1 MSEHLRFGR
10 IEVRPALRQVR
21 VDGKPVVLGS
31 RAFDVMMALVERR
44 DRLVSKAELMDAA
57 WPGVIVEENNLSVQI
72 SALRRALGPDAI
84 ATVTGR
90 GYRFTP
96 APTESNEGETGLPA
110 GTLDLLTQ
118 RLDLLAQRP
127 RIAVLPFDCE
137 DGSLYFGDGIT
148 EEIITA
154 LAANR
159 SLFVIARSSTLRYR
173 GSSLST
179 RDIARELSVRY
190 LLTGTVR
197 CSEGHL
203 RLLAELV
210 DATTDRIIWSQRFQG
225 ADSDIF
231 DIQSEIASSIAG
243 AIDPSVTEAELE
255 RLARLPTNSLTAY
268 DCVLRGL
275 ALQVTF
281 EETDFTS
288 AGEFFRRA
296 IELDPHYA
304 QAHAH
309 LAWWH
314 NLRVGEGRSSSMD
327 ADCQA
332 AEEFSLRAVA
342 LDPRDALVWAISAHV
357 QGFIKH
363 RLTVAMDMFEQA
375 LAINPCCAIAW
386 SRSAMAANF
395 LGRGEEAQQRVRNAL
410 RLSPFDLQ
418 AFTFLTTNATASF
431 VLGRYE
437 EAIELYEKARRAN
450 PRYKAAW
457 RMLIATLSLVGR
469 VEEARSEAAAFMRY
483 DTAFRINDF
492 KTWYPMQEPQMSAVL
507 RGMRLAGLPE

>member
-1 MSEHLRFGR
+1 MDQLRFGR
-10 IEVRPALRQVR
+10 IEVRPALRQLR

-44 DRLVSKAELMDAA
+44 DRVVSKGELMDTV
-57 WPGVIVEENNLSVQI
+57 WPGVVVEENNLSVQI
-72 SALRRALGPDAI
+72 SALRRALGSDAI

-96 APTESNEGETGLPA
+96 APTLSSDGEPTESTLPGGA
-110 GTLDLLTQ
+110 LDLFL
-118 RLDLLAQRP
+118 QRP
-127 RIAVLPFDCE
+127 RVAVLPFACE
-137 DGSLYFGDGIT
+137 EGAGYFGDGIT
-148 EEIITA
+148 EEIISA

-173 GSSLST
+173 GSGLPP

-190 LLTGTVR
+190 VLSGTVR
-197 CSEGHL
+197 RADQHL

-210 DATTDRIIWSQRFQG
+210 DAPADRIIWSDRFQG
-225 ADSDIF
+225 IDSDIF
-231 DIQSEIASSIAG
+231 AFQSEIASSIAG

-255 RLARLPTNSLTAY
+255 RLDRSPTKNLTAY

-281 EETDFTS
+281 EDTDFAT

-296 IELDPHYA
+296 AELDPHYA

-314 NLRVGEGRSSSMD
+314 NLRIGEGRSSSID
-327 ADCQA
+327 EDRQA
-332 AEEFSLRAVA
+332 SEELSLRGVA
-342 LDPRDALVWAISAHV
+342 LDPRDALVWAIAAHV

-363 RLTVAMDMFEQA
+363 RLTVAMNMFEQA

-386 SRSAMAANF
+386 SRSAMTANF
-395 LGRGEEAQQRVRNAL
+395 LGQGEDAKQRVRNAI
-410 RLSPFDLQ
+410 RLSPFDKQ
-418 AFTFLTTNATASF
+418 AFTFLTTDATASF
-431 VLGRYE
+431 VLGHYE

-457 RMLIATLSLVGR
+457 RMLIAALALVGR
-469 VEEARSEAAAFMRY
+469 VEEARSEAAAFMEY
-483 DTAFRINDF
+483 DTAFRISAF
-492 KTWYPMQEPQMSAVL
+492 GSWYPMREPQMSAVL
-507 RGMRLAGLPE
+507 RGMHLARLPE

>member
-1 MSEHLRFGR
+1 MSAELRFGR

-21 VDGKPVVLGS
+21 VDGKPVALGS
-31 RAFDVMMALVERR
+31 RAFDVMMALVEHR
-44 DRLVSKAELMDAA
+44 DRLVSKTELMDAA

-96 APTESNEGETGLPA
+96 PPTESDESEPTARTVAA
-110 GTLDLLTQ
+110 GKLDVY
-118 RLDLLAQRP
+118 P
-127 RIAVLPFDCE
+127 RIAILPFDCE
-137 DGSLYFGDGIT
+137 DGALYFGDGIT
-148 EEIITA
+148 EEIISA

-173 GSSLST
+173 GSGLAPK
-179 RDIARELSVRY
+179 DIARELSVRY
-190 LLTGTVR
+190 LLSGTVR
-197 CSEGHL
+197 RADGYL
-203 RLLAELV
+203 RLLAELI
-210 DATTDRIIWSQRFQG
+210 DITADRIIWSHRFQG
-225 ADSDIF
+225 ADCDIF
-231 DIQSEIASSIAG
+231 RFQSEIASSIAG

-255 RLARLPTNSLTAY
+255 RLDRLPTKSLTAY

-281 EETDFTS
+281 EESDFSS

-296 IELDPHYA
+296 IELDPRYA
-304 QAHAH
+304 QAYAH

-314 NLRVGEGRSSSMD
+314 NLRVGEGRSSCID
-327 ADCQA
+327 ADRQA
-332 AEEFSLRAVA
+332 SEELSLRGVA
-342 LDPRDALVWAISAHV
+342 LDPRDALVLAIAAHV
-357 QGFIKH
+357 QGFVKH
-363 RLTVAMDMFEQA
+363 RLTLAMDMFDQA
-375 LAINPCCAIAW
+375 LAINPCCALAW
-386 SRSAMAANF
+386 SRSAMTANF
-395 LGRGEEAQQRVRNAL
+395 LGRGEEAQQRVRNAI
-410 RLSPFDLQ
+410 RLSPFDKQ

-457 RMLIATLSLVGR
+457 RMLIAALSLVGR
-469 VEEARSEAAAFMRY
+469 VEEARSEAAAFMDY
-483 DTAFRINDF
+483 DTAFRISDF
-492 KTWYPMQEPQMSAVL
+492 STWYPMREPQKSAVL
-507 RGMRLAGLPE
+507 HGMRLAGLPE

>member
-1 MSEHLRFGR
+1 M
-10 IEVRPALRQVR
+10 
-21 VDGKPVVLGS
+21 
-31 RAFDVMMALVERR
+31 
-44 DRLVSKAELMDAA
+44 
-57 WPGVIVEENNLSVQI
+57 
-72 SALRRALGPDAI
+72 
-84 ATVTGR
+84 
-90 GYRFTP
+90 
-96 APTESNEGETGLPA
+96 
-110 GTLDLLTQ
+110 
-118 RLDLLAQRP
+118 DLLAQRP
-127 RIAVLPFDCE
+127 RVAILPFDCE

-148 EEIITA
+148 EEIISA

-173 GSSLST
+173 GSGLAP

-190 LLTGTVR
+190 LLSGTVR
-197 CSEGHL
+197 RSDGHL

-210 DATTDRIIWSQRFQG
+210 DASADRIIWSQRFQG

-231 DIQSEIASSIAG
+231 EFQSEIASRIAG

-281 EETDFTS
+281 DEADFAS

-327 ADCQA
+327 ADRQA
-332 AEEFSLRAVA
+332 SEELSLRGVA

-375 LAINPCCAIAW
+375 LTINPCCAFAW
-386 SRSAMAANF
+386 SRSATAANF
-395 LGRGEEAQQRVRNAL
+395 LGRGEDAQQRVRNAI
-410 RLSPFDLQ
+410 RLSPFDKQ

-437 EAIELYEKARRAN
+437 EAIELYEKARRAQ
-450 PRYKAAW
+450 PAIQG
-457 RMLIATLSLVGR
+457 RMAYAHRGAGSCRPGRGGPSRGGR
-469 VEEARSEAAAFMRY
+469 VHAVRHDFSGRRFQYLVSHAGTADERRAARNAAGRA
-483 DTAFRINDF
+483 
-492 KTWYPMQEPQMSAVL
+492 S
-507 RGMRLAGLPE
+507 

>member
-1 MSEHLRFGR
+1 MSDELRFGR
-10 IEVRPALRQVR
+10 IEVRPALRQVW

-31 RAFDVMMALVERR
+31 RAFDLLMVLVERR
-44 DRLVSKAELMDAA
+44 DRLVPKDELLDAA
-57 WPGVIVEENNLSVQI
+57 WPNLVVEENNLSVQI

-84 ATVTGR
+84 TTVTGR

-96 APTESNEGETGLPA
+96 APAQPENEFTLSSPA
-110 GTLDLLTQ
+110 SERLL
-118 RLDLLAQRP
+118 RLAQRP

-137 DGSLYFGDGIT
+137 DASSYFGDGFT
-148 EEIITA
+148 EEIISA

-173 GSSLST
+173 GSTLAPN
-179 RDIARELSVRY
+179 DIAQELNVQY
-190 LLTGTVR
+190 LLGGTVR
-197 CSEGHL
+197 RHDGNL

-210 DATTDRIIWSQRFQG
+210 DPRADRIIWSERFQG
-225 ADSDIF
+225 ADNDVF
-231 DIQSEIASSIAG
+231 DFQSQIASNIAG

-255 RLARLPTNSLTAY
+255 RLDRLPTNSLSAY

-281 EETDFTS
+281 DEADFAA
-288 AGEFFRRA
+288 AGEYFQRA

-314 NLRVGEGRSSSMD
+314 NLRVGEGRSSSME
-327 ADCQA
+327 ADRQA
-332 AEEFSLRAVA
+332 SEELSLRGIA
-342 LDPRDALVWAISAHV
+342 LDSRDALVWAIAAHV

-363 RLTVAMDMFEQA
+363 RLAVAMDMFEQA
-375 LAINPCCAIAW
+375 LTINPCCAFAW
-386 SRSAMAANF
+386 ARSATTANY
-395 LGRGEEAQQRVRNAL
+395 LGRGEDAQQRVRNAI
-410 RLSPFDLQ
+410 RLSPFDMQ

-431 VLGRYE
+431 VLGRYD
-437 EAIELYEKARRAN
+437 EAILLYEKARRAN
-450 PRYKAAW
+450 PRYKASW
-457 RMLIATLSLVGR
+457 RMLIASLALVGR
-469 VEEARSEAAAFMRY
+469 IDEARTEAAAFMRY
-483 DTAFRINDF
+483 DPAFRVSDF
-492 KTWYPMQEPQMSAVL
+492 STWYPMQEPQLSAVL

>member
-1 MSEHLRFGR
+1 MSDELRFGR

-21 VDGKPVVLGS
+21 VDGKLVVLGS

-44 DRLVSKAELMDAA
+44 DRLVSKAELMDAV
-57 WPGVIVEENNLSVQI
+57 WPGVVVEENNLSVQI

-96 APTESNEGETGLPA
+96 TPTGSNEGEPTVRASPA
-110 GTLDLLTQ
+110 GT
-118 RLDLLAQRP
+118 LDLLAQRP
-127 RIAVLPFDCE
+127 RVAILPFDCD
-137 DGSLYFGDGIT
+137 DGASYFGDGIT
-148 EEIITA
+148 EEIISA

-173 GSSLST
+173 GSGLAP

-190 LLTGTVR
+190 LLSGTVR
-197 CSEGHL
+197 RAGRHL

-210 DATTDRIIWSQRFQG
+210 DVSADRIIWSHRFQG

-231 DIQSEIASSIAG
+231 AFQSEIASSIAG
-243 AIDPSVTEAELE
+243 AVDPSVTEAELE
-255 RLARLPTNSLTAY
+255 RLDRSPTNSLTAY

-281 EETDFTS
+281 EDTDFAS

-314 NLRVGEGRSSSMD
+314 NLRVGEGRSASMN

-332 AEEFSLRAVA
+332 SEELSLRGVA

-375 LAINPCCAIAW
+375 LAINPCCAFAW
-386 SRSAMAANF
+386 ARSATAANF
-395 LGRGEEAQQRVRNAL
+395 LGRGEEAQQRVRNAI

-457 RMLIATLSLVGR
+457 RMLIATLALAGR

-483 DTAFRINDF
+483 DTAFRISDF
-492 KTWYPMQEPQMSAVL
+492 SIWYPMQEPQMSAVL

>member
-1 MSEHLRFGR
+1 MSDALCFGR
-10 IEVRPALRQVR
+10 IEVRPALRQLR
-21 VDGKPVVLGS
+21 VDGKPVALGS
-31 RAFDVMMALVERR
+31 RAFDVLMALVERR
-44 DRLVSKAELMDAA
+44 DRLVSKAELIEAA

-72 SALRRALGPDAI
+72 SALRRALGHDAI

-90 GYRFTP
+90 GYRFA
-96 APTESNEGETGLPA
+96 APSEDIEPTARSSPTATLEALVRLP
-110 GTLDLLTQ
+110 
-118 RLDLLAQRP
+118 RV
-127 RIAVLPFDCE
+127 AVLPFECE
-137 DGSLYFGDGIT
+137 NEAAYFGDGIT
-148 EEIITA
+148 EEIISA

-173 GSSLST
+173 ASGVAPK
-179 RDIARELSVRY
+179 DIARELNVRY
-190 LLTGTVR
+190 LLSGTVR
-197 CSEGHL
+197 RADGSL
-203 RLLAELV
+203 RLLAELIDV
-210 DATTDRIIWSQRFQG
+210 AADRIIWSQRFQG

-231 DIQSEIASSIAG
+231 QFQSEIASSIAG
-243 AIDPSVTEAELE
+243 AVDPSVTEAELE
-255 RLARLPTNSLTAY
+255 RLNRSPTMSPTAY

-281 EETDFTS
+281 EENDFAA
-288 AGEFFRRA
+288 AGKLFRRA
-296 IELDPHYA
+296 IELDSHYA

-314 NLRVGEGRSSSMD
+314 NLRVGEGRSASID
-327 ADCQA
+327 TDRQA
-332 AEEFSLRAVA
+332 AEELSLRGIA

-386 SRSAMAANF
+386 SRSAMTSNF
-395 LGRGEEAQQRVRNAL
+395 LGRGEEAKQRVQNAI
-410 RLSPFDLQ
+410 RLSPFDKQ

-431 VLGRYE
+431 VLGRYD

-457 RMLIATLSLVGR
+457 RMHVAALALVGR
-469 VEEARSEAAAFMRY
+469 VEEARNEAAAFIRY
-483 DTAFRINDF
+483 DTAFRISDF
-492 KTWYPMQEPQMSAVL
+492 STWYPMQEPKKSAVL
-507 RGMRLAGLPE
+507 HGMRLAGLPE

>member
-457 RMLIATLSLVGR
+457 RRSGR
-469 VEEARSEAAAFMRY
+469 RGPQRGS
-483 DTAFRINDF
+483 RIH
-492 KTWYPMQEPQMSAVL
+492 AL
-507 RGMRLAGLPE
+507 RHRVSYQ